1 MKQHSVRS
9 LPPVS
14 KPMKPSAGAGQL
26 ILRPK
31 RKPPPSPLCP
41 PPSSDDDCTRGCV
54 ILRER
59 AGRLGNNLM
68 QLIGA
73 LRCAEDTG
81 RRVRLRFPFNEIGLN
96 CTNEVLHLSDASG
109 QSQPSLSFPQERCDD
124 GLGIPDLARAAK
136 LLRSRLRPAIH
147 TWLAVNAAAMREKDS
162 CRVLL
167 HVRGGDAYTQ
177 ALVKYVQPPLAYYLA
192 AISNARADGNEKVL
206 VVSEDMRSPVIKSLK
221 RLAKV
226 AVAVGRPL
234 WQDVAAMLGAE
245 VIVCSISTRACCPA
259 ANLSP
264 A

>member
-1 MKQHSVRS
+1 MRS
-9 LPPVS
+9 
-14 KPMKPSAGAGQL
+14 
-26 ILRPK
+26 K

-41 PPSSDDDCTRGCV
+41 PPSSDDDCTSGCV

-68 QLIGA
+68 QLVRA

-81 RRVRLRFPFNEIGLN
+81 RRVRLRFPIDEIGLN
-96 CTNEVLHLSDASG
+96 CTNEVLHLSDARG

-124 GLGIPDLARAAK
+124 GLDFPDLARAAK
-136 LLRSRLRPAIH
+136 LLRSGLRPAIH
-147 TWLAVNAAAMREKDS
+147 MWLAVNAAAMREKDS
-162 CRVLL
+162 YRVLL
-167 HVRGGDAYTQ
+167 HVRGGDVYRDQT
-177 ALVKYVQPPLAYYLA
+177 LVKYVQPPLAYYLA

-234 WQDVAAMLGAE
+234 WQDAAAMLGAE

-259 ANLSP
+259 PKLNP